1 MAFKSIEAVAVG
13 TTATQLSS
21 GGSPYQT
28 PAGKIDVL
36 IGFQLSNRSNTTI
49 TVDAYLKRGG
59 NNIYLVRGAIL
70 ISGGA
75 EDVMAGRQIM
85 QAGDQLW
92 VVSSAAGS
100 LDAWASFMQDNA

>member
-13 TTATQLSS
+13 TVATQLSS

-28 PAGKIDVL
+28 PVGMVDIL
-36 IGFQLSNRSNTTI
+36 IGFQLTNRSNNTI

-59 NNIYLVRGAIL
+59 NDIYLVRGAI
-70 ISGGA
+70 IVAGGA
-75 EDVMAGRQIM
+75 EDVIAGKQIM

-100 LDAWASFMQDNA
+100 LDAWVSFMQDTA